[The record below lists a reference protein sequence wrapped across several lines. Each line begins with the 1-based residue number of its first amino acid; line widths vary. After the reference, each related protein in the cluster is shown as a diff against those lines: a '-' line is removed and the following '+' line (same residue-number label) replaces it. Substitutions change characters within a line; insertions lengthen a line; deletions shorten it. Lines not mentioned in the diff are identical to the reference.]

1 MTKRIDL
8 DLILTL
14 AARIEGI
21 RTQMAK
27 LDEELSEAKTELA
40 SVVTGDE
47 PKPEPTPIVAEVTV
61 TELPPLSRNKRRSKK
76 RNRIR
81 KGSDPL
87 VREYEYRGEYAS
99 AAASLNLSKVRR
111 CTRKGVRRRIV
122 WLTDEEADATLV
134 QLYTQRV
141 ARGGRQAEEYQR
153 RLVNLERRNA

>member
-8 DLILTL
+8 ELILTL

-27 LDEELSEAKTELA
+27 LDEELSEAKAEMQSA
-40 SVVTGDE
+40 VTGDE

-87 VREYEYRGEYAS
+87 VREYEYRGEYA
-99 AAASLNLSKVRR
+99 AAATRLNISKARR
-111 CTRKGVRRRIV
+111 CTRKGVKRRIV
-122 WLTDEEADATLV
+122 WLTDKEADAVLV
-134 QLYTQRV
+134 EVYTQRI
-141 ARGGRQAEEYQR
+141 ARGGLQAEEYQR
-153 RLVNLERRNA
+153 RLVNLEQRNA